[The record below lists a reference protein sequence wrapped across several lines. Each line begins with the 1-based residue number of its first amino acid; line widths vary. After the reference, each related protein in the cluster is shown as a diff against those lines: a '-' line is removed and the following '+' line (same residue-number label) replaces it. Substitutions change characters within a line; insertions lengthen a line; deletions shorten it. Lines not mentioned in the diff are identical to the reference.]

1 MDIGRTEFCP
11 ARSLSLVM
19 STDVVGLLRRSK
31 TTPGAAVAPDREPPP
46 SRADI
51 QRPSRPSW
59 ISMLV

>member
-1 MDIGRTEFCP
+1 MDIGRTEFCL

-19 STDVVGLLRRSK
+19 STDVVLRRSK